1 MTGII
6 KREGK
11 RILLSAIHKAQ
22 AKVEMARVA
31 AELQRYSTEVIQNEK
46 PQKKKSILFLVT
58 RMVRFHGGQTSL
70 LRLGTKL
77 SMLGFDVGYAVYK
90 PQDRKEME
98 RCVKSN
104 LAGYRGK
111 LFTDKEL
118 ALMISGDK
126 RASR

>member
-46 PQKKKSILFLVT
+46 PQKKSP
-58 RMVRFHGGQTSL
+58 S
-70 LRLGTKL
+70 
-77 SMLGFDVGYAVYK
+77 S
-90 PQDRKEME
+90 
-98 RCVKSN
+98 S
-104 LAGYRGK
+104 
-111 LFTDKEL
+111 
-118 ALMISGDK
+118 S
-126 RASR
+126 

>member
-58 RMVRFHGGQTSL
+58 RMVRFHGGQTFPCWDLMSAMPFTSP
-70 LRLGTKL
+70 RIEKKW
-77 SMLGFDVGYAVYK
+77 SAV
-90 PQDRKEME
+90 
-98 RCVKSN
+98 
-104 LAGYRGK
+104 
-111 LFTDKEL
+111 
-118 ALMISGDK
+118 
-126 RASR
+126 